1 MCLVTIIKSIPKIV
15 KLLIIIAIFVG
26 LWFVLVLLNNK
37 FHIFSVFGNIMQSVV
52 DGIGKGAKALGMK
65 T

>member
-1 MCLVTIIKSIPKIV
+1 MCIFTIIKTIPKIL
-15 KLLIIIAIFVG
+15 KILIIIAIFLG
-26 LWFVLVLLNNK
+26 LWFVLTLLNNK
-37 FHIFSVFGNIMQSVV
+37 FHIFSVFSNIMQYVV

>member
-1 MCLVTIIKSIPKIV
+1 MCLGTIIKSIPKIV

-37 FHIFSVFGNIMQSVV
+37 FHIFSVFGNIMQYVV
-52 DGIGKGAKALGMK
+52 DGFAKGAKALGMK

>member
-1 MCLVTIIKSIPKIV
+1 MCLGTIIKAVPKIV
-15 KLLIIIAIFVG
+15 KLLIIIALFVG

-37 FHIFSVFGNIMQSVV
+37 FHIFSVFGNIMQYVV
-52 DGIGKGAKALGMK
+52 DGVGKGLKALGMK

>member
-1 MCLVTIIKSIPKIV
+1 MCIFTIIKSIPKIV

-37 FHIFSVFGNIMQSVV
+37 FHIFSVFGNIMQYVV
-52 DGIGKGAKALGMK
+52 DGVGKGAKALGMK

>member
-1 MCLVTIIKSIPKIV
+1 MCLETIIKAVPKIV
-15 KLLIIIAIFVG
+15 KLLIIIALCLG

-37 FHIFSVFGNIMQSVV
+37 FHIFSVFGNIMQYVV
-52 DGIGKGAKALGMK
+52 DGFAKGAKALGMK

>member
-1 MCLVTIIKSIPKIV
+1 MCLGTIIKSIPKIV

-37 FHIFSVFGNIMQSVV
+37 FHIFSVFGNIMQYVV
-52 DGIGKGAKALGMK
+52 DGVGKGLKALGMK

>member
-1 MCLVTIIKSIPKIV
+1 MCIGTIIKSIPKIV